1 METTYNVYAVV
12 LLVGAVPCALAV
24 AALATRAVGRQRHAD
39 GWLAA
44 WLGAVLLLVGPYLL
58 GFLGAYDRVRWLS
71 NLPIGNAFLLGPLTL
86 GYVRGLTGRGRV
98 SPWLLAPAAASLALG
113 LWVWTRTAWA
123 GVPFS
128 ATFGPTLNAWAGP
141 LGLAFNATCVA
152 VAWRTVGRMRTST
165 GDPWLV
171 RFVGAAAFVLAVQA
185 GFGLAYL
192 LGAEFSY
199 TRQWWANVA
208 YVAVGYYVAVAGYA
222 AARQSDAAG
231 PPPEPAVPPLP
242 AAEVAA
248 WTDRLDR
255 RMRTDKPH
263 LRPNLTVA
271 GLADAVG
278 LTPAELSHIVNAGAG
293 RNFNEFVNGYRVAEV
308 QARLRDPDAD
318 RLTLL
323 AVALESGFQ
332 SKATFNRA
340 FRKETGTTPSA
351 WRDAQREAQGAM

>member
-1 METTYNVYAVV
+1 MDTTVNVYAVA
-12 LLVGAVPCALAV
+12 LLVGAVPCAV
-24 AALATRAVGRQRHAD
+24 ASVALAARAVRGRRRAD

-58 GFLGAYDRVRWLS
+58 GFLGAYDRAGWLS
-71 NLPIGNAFLLGPLTL
+71 NLPIGNAFLLGPLAL
-86 GYVRGLTGRGRV
+86 GYVWAVAGRGRV
-98 SPWLLAPAAASLALG
+98 SRWLLAPAAASLALG
-113 LWVWTRTAWA
+113 LWVWTRTAIA

-128 ATFGPTLNAWAGP
+128 ATAGPTLNAWAGP
-141 LGLAFNATCVA
+141 LGLAFNAACVA
-152 VAWRTVGRMRTST
+152 VAGRTVGGLRAA
-165 GDPWLV
+165 GPWPA
-171 RFVGAAAFVLAVQA
+171 RFVGAAGLVLAVQA

-199 TRQWWANVA
+199 ARQWWAHVA
-208 YVAVGYYVAVAGYA
+208 YVALGYYVAVAGYG
-222 AARQSDAAG
+222 AARQSDAAAS
-231 PPPEPAVPPLP
+231 PTEPAAPPLP

-263 LRPNLTVA
+263 LRPDLTVA
-271 GLADAVG
+271 ALADAVG
-278 LTPAELSHIVNAGAG
+278 LTPAELSHVVNAGAG

-351 WRDAQREAQGAM
+351 WRDAEREAQDAI